1 MPPNSCNQD
10 QNCPWTEEQLE
21 KFADLVA
28 DKALER
34 IQEQTYQSIGKAF
47 LSRIYYILGLVLI
60 GAFFYLQS
68 KGFIK

>member
-1 MPPNSCNQD
+1 MAQNQCNSD
-10 QNCPWTEEQLE
+10 QNYPWTEEQLE

-28 DKALER
+28 DKALEKIR
-34 IQEQTYQSIGKAF
+34 EQTYQSIGKAF